1 DNGLPEAVLAETDVL
16 TWWGHMAHGDVADET
31 VDRVQARILEGMGL
45 VVLHSGH
52 FSKIFKRM
60 MGTTCNLRWREI
72 GEKERVWVV
81 DSSHPIT
88 QGLDSYFEVPHT
100 EMYGERFDIPQPDEL
115 VFISWYAGGEVFRS
129 GCCFH
134 RGNGKI
140 FYFSPG
146 HETLP
151 IYYQDEVQK
160 VITNGVRWAAPSGG
174 PQPTFG
180 NVKPIE
186 NVTPQE

>member
-1 DNGLPEAVLAETDVL
+1 
-16 TWWGHMAHGDVADET
+16 
-31 VDRVQARILEGMGL
+31 
-45 VVLHSGH
+45 
-52 FSKIFKRM
+52 
-60 MGTTCNLRWREI
+60 
-72 GEKERVWVV
+72 
-81 DSSHPIT
+81 
-88 QGLDSYFEVPHT
+88 
-100 EMYGERFDIPQPDEL
+100 MYGERFDIPQPDEL
-115 VFISWYAGGEVFRS
+115 VFISWYEGGEVFRS